1 MLRVVA
7 DDAYLRESIL
17 QPTAKVVTG
26 YERGEAGMPS
36 YAGVLNDAQI
46 ESILLFIKSLR

>member
-1 MLRVVA
+1 VLRALA

-17 QPTAKVVTG
+17 DPPAKVATG

-36 YAGVLNDAQI
+36 YAGVLDEAQVASLI
-46 ESILLFIKSLR
+46 LFIKTLQ